1 MEYFISIFFMLKYPQ
16 GWPMKTIFE
25 KIVKR
30 EIPAYILLEDS
41 HALSF
46 LDINPKSKGHL
57 LIISKKPYQ
66 NILECP
72 ENVLYSIIKMTKKA
86 TKLLEK
92 TFNPVGFNTIVNHGE
107 LAGQEVPHFHIHVI
121 PKHRGDQEN
130 SNASLDIIHQLL
142 LKALL

>member
-46 LDINPKSKGHL
+46 LDINPK
-57 LIISKKPYQ
+57 
-66 NILECP
+66 
-72 ENVLYSIIKMTKKA
+72 
-86 TKLLEK
+86 
-92 TFNPVGFNTIVNHGE
+92 
-107 LAGQEVPHFHIHVI
+107 
-121 PKHRGDQEN
+121 
-130 SNASLDIIHQLL
+130 
-142 LKALL
+142 